1 MYGFFKKSAQQ
12 LVDLNDDLRDK
23 VPDGKTGCKKQHNKQ
38 VSKFLKSF
46 VIHNF
51 KSGIRPFSLYIGR
64 SEGSRGK
71 CSNKVIRL
79 N

>member
-23 VPDGKTGCKKQHNKQ
+23 VPDGKTGCKKQHNKK

-51 KSGIRPFSLYIGR
+51 KSGIRPFSYILGDLK
-64 SEGSRGK
+64 GLGG
-71 CSNKVIRL
+71 NVLIR
-79 N
+79 